1 MGDQPNNVNLATL
14 VVYVVRVEWG
24 FASGDEGGGSRV
36 FIVLEGGSGCGPL
49 LLRFWREVVDSRSR
63 CRGREAMSLQRKKK
77 APQSAASVLNSQ
89 QYLLCLL
96 PFVVSRI
103 SLRSVSCSSFL
114 RRIADFNADASPAQ
128 PHSSA
133 VSNPIS

>member
-14 VVYVVRVEWG
+14 VVYVVRVERG
-24 FASGDEGGGSRV
+24 FASGDEGRGSRV

-63 CRGREAMSLQRKKK
+63 CRGREAVSLQRKKK
-77 APQSAASVLNSQ
+77 APQSAASVLISQ

-96 PFVVSRI
+96 PFVVFADLSTECVLFI
-103 SLRSVSCSSFL
+103 LPKKNSSLQRRRLASPAPFL
-114 RRIADFNADASPAQ
+114 RRL
-128 PHSSA
+128 
-133 VSNPIS
+133 